1 MQYSYAHV
9 KFLINSKSNEGTIV
23 KQLNEQKKKKIL
35 HIENSREIFTGNGAI
50 LSRKN
55 EKY

>member
-9 KFLINSKSNEGTIV
+9 KFLINIKSNEGTIV

-35 HIENSREIFTGNGAI
+35 HIENSREIFTGNVVI
-50 LSRKN
+50 VMQK
-55 EKY
+55 K